1 MLHEFLVHNRIDLVA
16 RCRAKVARR
25 QGPLVTDEQLENG
38 IPIFLDQLIR
48 TLRAEEQFSPA
59 DSLTISGPAG
69 GFLSHSEIGTSAALH
84 GKHLL
89 MMGFTVDQVVH
100 DYGDLCQA
108 ITDLAVERNAPFLV
122 DEFRTLNRCL
132 DNAIADAV
140 AEFTYQHESLIGDK
154 YTKDA
159 NERMGYFVHELRN
172 LLGTA
177 TLAFRAAKTG
187 SLGLQGAT
195 GSILE
200 RSLTGLTR
208 LIDISLVDIRSISNQ
223 INPLHAFSLADFIGE
238 VQAAAQLAARGR
250 SCALV
255 VPQVDP
261 TLAISGNREA
271 LLAAVANLLQNA
283 FKFTCP
289 HTEVAL
295 RAFASSD
302 RVIIEVQ
309 DHCGGLPE
317 GSAET
322 MFMPFFQSG
331 KDRSGLGLGLTIA
344 QQSVIANGGTLSVR
358 DVPGVGCVFTIN
370 LPRFA
375 IQA

>member
-1 MLHEFLVHNRIDLVA
+1 MLHQFLVNNREELIG
-16 RCRAKVARR
+16 RCRAKVAKR
-25 QGPLVTDEQLENG
+25 QGPLVTDAQLKNG

-48 TLRAEEQFSPA
+48 TLRAEEHFSSA

-69 GFLSHSEIGTSAALH
+69 GYLSHSEIGTSAALH
-84 GKHLL
+84 GKLL
-89 MMGFTVDQVVH
+89 LTLGFTVDQVVH

-140 AEFTYQHESLIGDK
+140 AEFTYQHESLIEDK
-154 YTKDA
+154 HAKDA

-187 SLGLQGAT
+187 NLGLQGAT

-208 LIDISLVDIRSISNQ
+208 LIDISLTDIREVSNQ
-223 INPLHAFSLADFIGE
+223 INPLHAFSLADFVAE

-250 SCALV
+250 NCELV

-283 FKFTCP
+283 FKFTGP
-289 HTEVAL
+289 RTEVAL
-295 RAFASSD
+295 CAFSTSD
-302 RVIIEVQ
+302 RIIIEVQ
-309 DHCGGLPE
+309 DHCGGLPA

-322 MFMPFFQSG
+322 MFMPFSQSG

-344 QQSVIANGGTLSVR
+344 QQSVIANGGVLSVR
-358 DVPGVGCVFTIN
+358 DVPGVGCVFSIN

-375 IQA
+375 ILV

>member
-1 MLHEFLVHNRIDLVA
+1 
-16 RCRAKVARR
+16 
-25 QGPLVTDEQLENG
+25 
-38 IPIFLDQLIR
+38 
-48 TLRAEEQFSPA
+48 
-59 DSLTISGPAG
+59 
-69 GFLSHSEIGTSAALH
+69 
-84 GKHLL
+84 
-89 MMGFTVDQVVH
+89 
-100 DYGDLCQA
+100 
-108 ITDLAVERNAPFLV
+108 LAVERNAPFLV

-261 TLAISGNREA
+261 TLAISGNR
-271 LLAAVANLLQNA
+271 V
-283 FKFTCP
+283 
-289 HTEVAL
+289 
-295 RAFASSD
+295 
-302 RVIIEVQ
+302 
-309 DHCGGLPE
+309 
-317 GSAET
+317 
-322 MFMPFFQSG
+322 
-331 KDRSGLGLGLTIA
+331 
-344 QQSVIANGGTLSVR
+344 
-358 DVPGVGCVFTIN
+358 
-370 LPRFA
+370 
-375 IQA
+375 